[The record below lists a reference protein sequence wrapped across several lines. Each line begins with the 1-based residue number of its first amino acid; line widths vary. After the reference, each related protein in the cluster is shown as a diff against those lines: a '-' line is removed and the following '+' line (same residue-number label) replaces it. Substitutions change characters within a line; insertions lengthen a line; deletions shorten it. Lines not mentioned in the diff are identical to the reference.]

1 MHPTLSVTPSESRTL
16 PTRDTSPP
24 PSSILFSR
32 SESGSQLGGGGDSDA
47 SSSGIHVSIN
57 IVRLGEGSVMRGR
70 DDGGRRESTEVIV
83 VDDDSSSSD
92 DDVSILIISVRV
104 HLAGRKFTIT
114 FQ

>member
-1 MHPTLSVTPSESRTL
+1 M
-16 PTRDTSPP
+16 
-24 PSSILFSR
+24 
-32 SESGSQLGGGGDSDA
+32 
-47 SSSGIHVSIN
+47 
-57 IVRLGEGSVMRGR
+57 RLGEGSVMRGR